1 MAITYTWKIT
11 GVKKAPSLDGL
22 SNVITHVNF
31 DYTGSKGSGASK
43 KESTFHG
50 ACPVGAPDSE
60 SFIDID
66 KVTEANVIEWAK
78 KANEYGAGEL
88 LLTSMDMDG
97 NKEGYDLELLNEVS
111 KVVDVPVIAS
121 GGAGTNQHILDA
133 FLIGRSDA
141 VLAASIFHFGELKI
155 NCLN

>member
-31 DYTGSKGSGASK
+31 DYTGSKGSGANK

-60 SFIDID
+60 NFIDID

-78 KANEYGAGEL
+78 ANHPVDHMNEVIGKKIAEMEAPTNVEVTSSELSWLPTAETPETPAGE
-88 LLTSMDMDG
+88 
-97 NKEGYDLELLNEVS
+97 
-111 KVVDVPVIAS
+111 
-121 GGAGTNQHILDA
+121 
-133 FLIGRSDA
+133 
-141 VLAASIFHFGELKI
+141 
-155 NCLN
+155 

>member
-31 DYTGSKGSGASK
+31 DYTGSKGSGNNK

-60 SFIDID
+60 NFIDID
-66 KVTEANVIEWAK
+66 KVTEENVIEWAK
-78 KANEYGAGEL
+78 ANHPVDH
-88 LLTSMDMDG
+88 M
-97 NKEGYDLELLNEVS
+97 NEVIG
-111 KVVDVPVIAS
+111 KKIAEMEAPTNVVVDSTELSWLPVTETPE
-121 GGAGTNQHILDA
+121 GAQPE
-133 FLIGRSDA
+133 
-141 VLAASIFHFGELKI
+141 GE
-155 NCLN
+155 